1 MQLDGSGDDNIAS
14 YSIDLSAASFIAITL
29 TATPNLKPNASFDLI
44 WYGTI
49 HTYLR

>member
-29 TATPNLKPNASFDLI
+29 TATPNLKPNARFDLI